1 MKRLALIA
9 AASMG
14 FASVAHAQFTRSSP
28 TGTPLPNTVSVVG
41 GIVADLI
48 GTNGNRV
55 VAQRQASGLFAGATA
70 GLGNPILIGNQTGFT
85 AAILNQLGGGLA
97 SAAFRVTLFDGD
109 NRSGNFDFNKNF
121 LLVNGEDLGNFST
134 VQTVLTDGLGELMFG
149 GSQAGGFGNNGL
161 YTGFFFTN
169 NALTLTSLFTSL
181 GATNSFAYQYNDLTP
196 GDQNPLNFNR
206 GIDQLLVDVGQP
218 PVIASPSTTVPE
230 PSTYALMATGL
241 LALCLASR
249 NRRRA

>member
-14 FASVAHAQFTRSSP
+14 FASVAHAQFVRNSP
-28 TGTPLPNTVSVVG
+28 TGTPLPNTVSLVG

-48 GTNGNRV
+48 GMNGSRV
-55 VAQRQASGLFAGATA
+55 VAQRSASGLFAGATA

-85 AAILNQLGGGLA
+85 AAILNQLGGGFA

-109 NRSGNFDFNKNF
+109 SRNGEFDFNQNF
-121 LLVNGEDLGNFST
+121 LLVNGQNLGNFSN
-134 VQTVLTDGLGELMFG
+134 VQTVLTNGLGALIGG
-149 GSQAGGFGNNGL
+149 GSQAGGFGDSGL

-169 NALTLTSLFTSL
+169 NALTLAGLFTSL
-181 GATNSFAYQYNDLTP
+181 SATNLFAYDYNDLTP
-196 GDQNPLNFNR
+196 GDQNPLNFNQ
-206 GIDQLLVDVGQP
+206 GIDQTLIDAGQP
-218 PVIASPSTTVPE
+218 PVIAPPSTSVPE

-241 LALCLASR
+241 LALGLASR

>member
-14 FASVAHAQFTRSSP
+14 FASVAHAQFVRNSP
-28 TGTPLPNTVSVVG
+28 TGTPLPITVSPVG

-48 GTNGNRV
+48 GMNGSRV
-55 VAQRQASGLFAGATA
+55 VAQRAASGLFAGATA

-85 AAILNQLGGGLA
+85 AAILNQLGGGFA

-109 NRSGNFDFNKNF
+109 SRNGEFDFNQNF
-121 LLVNGEDLGNFST
+121 LLVNGQNLGNFSDVQT
-134 VQTVLTDGLGELMFG
+134 VQTNGLGALIGG
-149 GSQAGGFGNNGL
+149 GSQAGGFGDQGL

-169 NALTLTSLFTSL
+169 NALTLASLVTSLS
-181 GATNSFAYQYNDLTP
+181 ATNLFAYEYNDRTP
-196 GDQNPLNFNR
+196 GDQDPLNFNQ
-206 GIDQLLVDVGQP
+206 GIDRTLIDAGQP
-218 PVIASPSTTVPE
+218 PVIAPPSTPVPE

-241 LALCLASR
+241 LALGLASR